1 MSIPACRFCGA
12 ALNQVMIDLGDQP
25 LANSY
30 LARKDLERAEPR
42 YPLRVRVCHACYL
55 VQTDETVRPETVFSD
70 YAYFSS
76 YSKAWLEHAR
86 RYCQAMTERLALGPH
101 SFVIEVASN
110 DGYLLKNFVAGGI
123 RCLGIEPA
131 ENVAAV
137 ARQAGVPTQSHF
149 LGLETARAIREQHGP
164 ADLLAANNVLAHVP
178 DINDFVAGLAT
189 LLARDGV
196 LTVEFPHLVNLV
208 AHNQFDT
215 IYHEHYSYLS
225 LAAAERIFAR
235 HGLFVFDVE
244 QLATHGGSLRLFAAP
259 SRSRG
264 ESDALKAIRILEK
277 AAGVET
283 PDYYAGF
290 TRRAE
295 AAIAALR
302 DFLDKARA
310 DGKQVAGYGA
320 AAKGNTL
327 LNAARVGTQDMAY
340 VVDANPHKQGHYL
353 PGSHLPIFA
362 PEHIAQTRP
371 DYILILPWNLQGEI
385 MSQLGFTA
393 AWNARFLKAI
403 PQLEFI
409 AP

>member
-1 MSIPACRFCGA
+1 MSAPACRFCGA
-12 ALNQVMIDLGDQP
+12 ALNQVLVDLGEQP

-30 LARKDLERAEPR
+30 LRKEDLARPEPR
-42 YPLRVRVCHACYL
+42 FPLRVRVCHACYL
-55 VQTDETVRPETVFSD
+55 VQTDETVRPESVFSD

-76 YSKAWLEHAR
+76 YSAAWLEHAR
-86 RYCQAMTERLALGPH
+86 RYCQRVTERFALGPD

-110 DGYLLKNFVAGGI
+110 DGYLLKNFVTAGI
-123 RCLGIEPA
+123 SCLGIEPA

-137 ARQAGVPTQSHF
+137 AREAGVPTESHF
-149 LGLETARAIREQHGP
+149 LGQATAAAITARHGT
-164 ADLLAANNVLAHVP
+164 ANLVAANNVLAHVP
-178 DINDFVAGLAT
+178 DINDFVAGLAA
-189 LLARDGV
+189 LLADDGV
-196 LTVEFPHLVNLV
+196 LTVEFPHLVNLI

-244 QLATHGGSLRLFAAP
+244 QLPTHGGSLRLYAA
-259 SRSRG
+259 RTRG
-264 ESDALKAIRILEK
+264 ETDALKAVRILEK

-283 PDYYAGF
+283 PNYYAGF
-290 TRRAE
+290 TRKVE

-302 DFLDKARA
+302 SFLDQTRA
-310 DGKQVAGYGA
+310 EGKQVAGYGA

-327 LNAARVGTQDMAY
+327 LNAAHVGPADMAY

-371 DYILILPWNLQGEI
+371 AYILILPWNLQTEI
-385 MSQLGFTA
+385 MNQLGFA
-393 AWNARFLKAI
+393 SAWNARFLKAI
-403 PQLEFI
+403 PALEFI